1 MTTTYHDPIA
11 SLAMADAATFN
22 APLGQ
27 LDAMLNTLATSTDA
41 LDTRM
46 DLLVLAGSNVS
57 TLTNGAA
64 NAGQKVVTVDST
76 TGFLAGAPV
85 AYTLVGGVIET
96 NTVDTVDSPTQ
107 LTMTTNLG
115 TGGIANDTFVSVVP
129 LGSLISTGTVDGAT
143 SERQRFINGAFLGP
157 NASLVADDSA
167 LLIGRDA
174 VNPLASGG
182 SHGVRDES
190 TYYYAAGGYA
200 SFDANPEAGGAGG
213 MNHVNCFQARPCYSG
228 AGTLDGLWGMTFQP
242 TIEGPVTNCLGVY
255 ILNPTYAGAGDIDGV
270 LAGVYIN
277 PLSGGDLGSYGIYVA
292 GEFNLSIF
300 NGGVLL
306 GGSTGT
312 SWNPTLTAE
321 SATAYGVKIANPAV
335 SGDGA
340 VSGVLY
346 GVYIAELTRGALGNY
361 GIYQEGASLN
371 YFGGTMTMDG
381 ALDHNGTTVGFYGVA
396 PTTRQLLAT
405 GAGATVDNVITA
417 LQTLGLVKQ
426 S

>member
-1 MTTTYHDPIA
+1 MASAVVIA
-11 SLAMADAATFN
+11 PMIAENFNSESAAVGAVLTRS
-22 APLGQ
+22 
-27 LDAMLNTLATSTDA
+27 ATGFATWQS
-41 LDTRM
+41 
-46 DLLVLAGSNVS
+46 VAGGG

-76 TGFLAGAPV
+76 TGLLAGATV
-85 AYTLVGGVIET
+85 AYTLVGGVIES
-96 NTVDTVDSPTQ
+96 NTIATVDSATQ
-107 LTMTTNLG
+107 ITLSTNIG

-129 LGSLISTGTVDGAT
+129 LGSLVSTGTVAGA
-143 SERQRFINGAFLGP
+143 SSQQQRLTKGAFLGA

-200 SFDANPEAGGAGG
+200 SFDAIPTAGGAGG
-213 MNHVNCFQARPCYSG
+213 MNHVNCFQARPAYEG
-228 AGTLDGLWGMTFQP
+228 AGTLDAIWGMTFQP
-242 TIEGPVTNCLGVY
+242 TIRGPVTNCYGVY
-255 ILNPTYAGAGDIDGV
+255 ILNPIYDGGDVDGV
-270 LAGVYIN
+270 LAGIYISA
-277 PLSGGDLGSYGIYVA
+277 LSGGDLGSYGVFVES
-292 GEFNLSIF
+292 EFNLSVL
-300 NGGVLL
+300 NGGALL
-306 GGSTGT
+306 GGGTGV
-312 SWNPTLTAE
+312 SWAPTFTTDKLNG
-321 SATAYGVKIANPAV
+321 YGVKIANPAV

-346 GVYIAELTRGALGNY
+346 GVYIAELTRGALANY